1 MSVCSPSQV
10 TKNQEFLL
18 LPAGELERLLTS
30 DNLNVPSEEII
41 FQVTTAL
48 LDLLLTIIL

>member
-1 MSVCSPSQV
+1 MFLHQV

-18 LPAGELERLLTS
+18 LPATELERLLSS

-41 FQVTTAL
+41 FQVPL
-48 LDLLLTIIL
+48 FLQVFVVNICSCSR